1 MLSERLT
8 LVYFMMCVADFF
20 LLHSFIAAMFRRR
33 RGGWKTSLCLI
44 MVVCSAFL
52 ENSFALSWLNLIILP
67 FLCFVYVMIG
77 FRISLRNGIIY
88 TLVFYA
94 LFAGGE
100 VTCSIWHRFL
110 ATAFCLPAVSWM
122 AGDGI
127 PALLFDYFLRFLF
140 LLLIVKYMKKI
151 DVDHSQDITWYLLV
165 TPVVSIFIL
174 AVFLYLDFPASLLLQ
189 VLLCVGAL
197 MLYLFNAVFFMMLE
211 HYLDLVNRLKCEEV
225 YRLKQEME
233 SDNLQ
238 NAVKMNESYQCFMH
252 DIHSYL
258 NHLRV
263 LASEGRTQEVVSII
277 NEIEGGIQEETEG
290 IVYSANSILN
300 AILTERS
307 ARARSNGIVTDIFVE
322 KFLRLDFLSDA
333 DMLPLFGNLL
343 DNALEAAGACEEGRR
358 HVNIKFFMGNPYIL
372 ILYIE
377 NTFVGER
384 KPGRGKMPTTKQH
397 AWQHGLGIG
406 IASKLAEKYGGTLNL
421 EVKDDLFVT
430 TLAIAAYPVS

>member
-1 MLSERLT
+1 MLPERLT
-8 LVYFMMCVADFF
+8 FVYFMMCVADFF
-20 LLHSFIAAMFRRR
+20 LLHYFIASMFRRR
-33 RGGWKTSLCLI
+33 DGRKMYLCLPA
-44 MVVCSAFL
+44 VVCCAFL

-67 FLCFVYVMIG
+67 FLCFVYVMVR
-77 FRISLRNGIIY
+77 FRISMRNGVIY
-88 TLVFYA
+88 TLIFYA

-110 ATAFCLPAVSWM
+110 AACFRLPAVSWM

-127 PALLFDYFLRFLF
+127 PALLFDYFLRFYF

-151 DVDHSQDITWYLLV
+151 DVDHNQDITWYLLV

-174 AVFLYLDFPASLLLQ
+174 AVFLYLDFPTEPLLQ

-197 MLYLFNAVFFMMLE
+197 LLYLFNAVFFMMLE
-211 HYLDLVNRLKCEEV
+211 HYLDIMQRLRCEEV
-225 YRLKQEME
+225 YRVKQEME

-238 NAVKMNESYQCFMH
+238 NLVKMNENYQCFMH

-263 LASEGRTQEVVSII
+263 LASEGRNQEVVSII

-290 IVYSANSILN
+290 IIYSDNHILN

-307 ARARSNGIVTDIFVE
+307 ARAKSHGIVIDLFVE
-322 KFLRLDFLSDA
+322 KFLRMDFISDA

-343 DNALEAAGACEEGRR
+343 DNALEAAGACEEGLRY
-358 HVNIKFFMGNPYIL
+358 VNVKFFMGNPYIFV
-372 ILYIE
+372 LYIE
-377 NTFVGER
+377 NTYTGER
-384 KPGRGKMPTTKQH
+384 KPGRGKMPTTKEH
-397 AWQHGLGIG
+397 AWQHGLGIS
-406 IASKLAEKYGGTLNL
+406 IARKLTGKYGGTLNL
-421 EVKDDLFVT
+421 EVKDNFFVT
-430 TLAIAAYPVS
+430 TLTITTYHIS